1 MRLDKLLANQGFGSR
16 KDVKKLAKK
25 GQVLLDGKPVKD
37 LATHVGPYTA
47 DLVRGW
53 QDLFTIKNMFI

>member
-37 LATHVGPYTA
+37 LGRHMSIRIQLT
-47 DLVRGW
+47 
-53 QDLFTIKNMFI
+53 